1 MAAPALIKQ
10 RFKLVFFVPTDNL
23 QAVKSAI
30 FAVGAGKYPGPGSY
44 TECAWSVLGN
54 GQYRPGDTANPH
66 IGKVGALEEVEEYR
80 VETMC
85 VGDDVVRSVVEA
97 LKK

>member
-66 IGKVGALEEVEEYR
+66 IGKVGALEEVQEYR